1 MRTILQN
8 IQYEGKIKAGY
19 ITGFFLLLVSFLL
32 TLYANSELIKNAKLV
47 ARTHKVIA
55 NLELMLSK
63 VKDGEIGFRGYLI
76 TGDVEYLTPYFGS
89 RKSVDS
95 VFNETKLLVADNKVQ
110 VQNIDSVKF
119 IIEKKYT
126 YFEQTLKSVR
136 HSNQV
141 NTPSMLDSF
150 KSSKANMDLIRKEV
164 QKMQNREHASIG
176 QRDQK
181 LKIITDAVQSIVIAS
196 IIIAFFLVVFG
207 FSTHVKENKH
217 RMRAEKKVKTYQDA
231 LKARIE
237 ELAEAN
243 NELIQMRRQEKFA
256 ATGRI
261 ARTIAHEIRNPLTN
275 INLAAD
281 QLSAEFPPNDENTGF
296 LFEMITRNSH
306 RINQLIS
313 ELLNSTKFAELNYLK
328 VSINEL
334 LDETLKQAED
344 RMLLKNVQLVKI
356 YANDICEIS
365 VDKEKIKIAFLNII
379 INALEAMEDAENAQ
393 LLIETKK
400 EGDKCVVMITDTG
413 TGIDEES
420 ESKLFEPY
428 FTTKQKGN
436 GLGLTNTQNIIL
448 NHKGSINVK
457 TKAGEGTCFT
467 ITLNID

>member
-8 IQYEGKIKAGY
+8 IQYKGKIKVGY

-47 ARTHKVIA
+47 AHTHKVIA

-76 TGDVEYLTPYFGS
+76 TGDVDYLTPYFGS

-95 VFNETKLLVADNKVQ
+95 LFNETKLLVTDNKIQ
-110 VQNIDSVKF
+110 VQNIESVKF
-119 IIEKKYT
+119 IIEKKYA
-126 YFEQTLKSVR
+126 YFEHTLKSLR
-136 HSNQV
+136 YSNQV
-141 NTPSMLDSF
+141 NTPGMLDSF
-150 KSSKANMDLIRKEV
+150 KNSKATMDLLRKGV
-164 QKMQNREHASIG
+164 KQMQNREHALIG
-176 QRDQK
+176 ERDQK

-196 IIIAFFLVVFG
+196 IIISFFLVVFG

-217 RMRAEKKVKTYQDA
+217 RMRAEKKVRTYQDE
-231 LKARIE
+231 LKSRIE
-237 ELAEAN
+237 ELDQAN

-281 QLSAEFPPNDENTGF
+281 QLSAEFPANDENTGF
-296 LFEMITRNSH
+296 LFEIINRNSQ

-313 ELLNSTKFAELNYLK
+313 ELLNSTKFAELNFLK
-328 VSINEL
+328 ASINDL
-334 LDETLKQAED
+334 LDETIKQAED
-344 RMLLKNVQLVKI
+344 RMLLNNVRLVKI
-356 YANDICEIS
+356 YANDICKIS

-379 INALEAMEDAENAQ
+379 INALEAMEATEDAQ
-393 LLIETKK
+393 LLIETKR
-400 EGDKCVVMITDTG
+400 EADKCVVIITDTG
-413 TGIDEES
+413 GGIDAES
-420 ESKLFEPY
+420 QLQLFEPY

-436 GLGLTNTQNIIL
+436 GLGLTNTHNIIL
-448 NHKGSINVK
+448 NHKGNINVK
-457 TKAGEGTCFT
+457 SRAGEGTCFT
-467 ITLNID
+467 ISLNID

>member
-47 ARTHKVIA
+47 AHTHKVIA

-76 TGDVEYLTPYFGS
+76 TGDVDYLTPYFGS

-95 VFNETKLLVADNKVQ
+95 IFNETKLLVADNKVQ

-119 IIEKKYT
+119 NIEKKYA
-126 YFEQTLKSVR
+126 YFEKTLKSVR

-141 NTPSMLDSF
+141 NTPGMLDSF
-150 KSSKANMDLIRKEV
+150 KTSKANMDFIRKGV
-164 QKMQNREHASIG
+164 FQMQNREHALIG

-217 RMRAEKKVKTYQDA
+217 RMRAEKKVRTYQDE

-313 ELLNSTKFAELNYLK
+313 ELLNSTKFAELNFLK
-328 VSINEL
+328 VSVNEL

-344 RMLLKNVQLVKI
+344 RMMLNNVQLVKI

-365 VDKEKIKIAFLNII
+365 VDKDKIKIAFLNIV
-379 INALEAMEDAENAQ
+379 INALEAMEAKENAQ

-413 TGIDEES
+413 SGIDEES
-420 ESKLFEPY
+420 EAKLFEPY
-428 FTTKQKGN
+428 FTTKKKGN

-448 NHKGSINVK
+448 NHKGNINVK

>member
-1 MRTILQN
+1 
-8 IQYEGKIKAGY
+8 
-19 ITGFFLLLVSFLL
+19 
-32 TLYANSELIKNAKLV
+32 
-47 ARTHKVIA
+47 
-55 NLELMLSK
+55 
-63 VKDGEIGFRGYLI
+63 
-76 TGDVEYLTPYFGS
+76 
-89 RKSVDS
+89 
-95 VFNETKLLVADNKVQ
+95 
-110 VQNIDSVKF
+110 
-119 IIEKKYT
+119 
-126 YFEQTLKSVR
+126 
-136 HSNQV
+136 
-141 NTPSMLDSF
+141 MLDSF

-164 QKMQNREHASIG
+164 QKMQNREHALIG

-261 ARTIAHEIRNPLTN
+261 SRTIAHEIRNPLTN